1 MLTRRHLLA
10 FSAVAGLLLAAG
22 SRGMA
27 QVAAQA
33 GGAGD
38 ATNAVVTLGNEL
50 VEIVNGPGSTD
61 EKKARRAPL
70 IESAV
75 DVDGIARFCLGRF
88 TRMATP
94 AQLQEYT
101 QLFHE
106 VLLNNITSKIGEFK
120 GVAFRPTTTTQRDN
134 DILVGTLISRPNQ
147 QPNNVQWVVNTVG
160 GRPKII
166 DVVAEGT
173 TLRLTQRSDYSA
185 YLSRNGNS
193 VDALVNAMRQQLA
206 Q

>member
-10 FSAVAGLLLAAG
+10 VSAIAGLLLAAG
-22 SRGMA
+22 PRAWSQGSG
-27 QVAAQA
+27 
-33 GGAGD
+33 GGAAEATATVVKLGD
-38 ATNAVVTLGNEL
+38 EL
-50 VEIVNGPGSTD
+50 VQIVNGPGAPED
-61 EKKARRAPL
+61 KKGRLEPL

-88 TRMATP
+88 SRTATP

-101 QLFHE
+101 RLFHQ
-106 VLLNNITSKIGEFK
+106 VLLNNITGKVGEFQ
-120 GVAFRPTTTTQRDN
+120 GVAFRSTTTTQRDN

-147 QPNNVQWVVNTVG
+147 QPNNVQWVVEQVG

-173 TLRLTQRSDYSA
+173 SLRLTQRSDYAA
-185 YLSRNGNS
+185 YMSRNGNNI
-193 VDALVNAMRQQLA
+193 DALINAMRQQLA
-206 Q
+206 R